1 MIAGILLAAGRSER
15 FGSDKR
21 LREINGRPLIYY
33 SLRACIESTL
43 RSIFVVVETSRTQT
57 ANLVENLFPRNPKIR
72 VIENPLAIRGQMS
85 SVKAGLRALP
95 PDVNGA
101 MIVLADMPLITPELI
116 DRLTRVFDE
125 RGTVV
130 VPESGGT
137 QYHPRILPRSLFP
150 QFLALDDSEKG
161 TGVLGALGD
170 QITTVRVPDRNLFRD
185 VDKPGDLIGVTR
197 RLALVR

>member
-21 LREINGRPLIYY
+21 LHEIGGRPLIYY
-33 SLRACIESTL
+33 SLRACVESAL
-43 RSIFVVVETSRTQT
+43 PLGYVVVEASRTQ
-57 ANLVENLFPRNPKIR
+57 APNLVEKLVPGSRKIR
-72 VIENPLAIRGQMS
+72 VIKNPVAIRGQMS

-95 PDVNGA
+95 SKVDGA
-101 MIVLADMPLITPELI
+101 MIVLADMPLITSELI
-116 DRLTRVFDE
+116 DQLSRVFDE

-137 QYHPRILPRSLFP
+137 QYHPKIVPRSLFP
-150 QFLALDDSEKG
+150 QFLELGDDEKV

-170 QITTVRVPDRNLFRD
+170 RITTVRVSDGNLFRD
-185 VDKPGDLIGVTR
+185 VDEPGDLIDVTR
-197 RLALVR
+197 RLALVD

>member
-21 LREINGRPLIYY
+21 LREINGKPLIYY
-33 SLRACIESTL
+33 SLRACVESTL
-43 RSIFVVVETSRTQT
+43 RSTYVVVETSRGQT

-72 VIENPLAIRGQMS
+72 VIENPFAVRGQMS

-95 PDVNGA
+95 PDVDGA
-101 MIVLADMPLITPELI
+101 MIVLADMPLITAELI
-116 DRLTRVFDE
+116 DHLTGVFDE

-137 QYHPRILPRSLFP
+137 RYHPRILPRSLFP
-150 QFLALDDSEKG
+150 QFLALGDSEKG
-161 TGVLGALGD
+161 TRVFETLGD
-170 QITTVRVPDRNLFRD
+170 RITTVRVSDRNLFRD
-185 VDKPGDLIGVTR
+185 VDKPADLIDVTKR
-197 RLALVR
+197 MALVD